1 MLILTIIRLEGG
13 VYLKKLLA
21 LIIVVFLLSGVVV
34 NCKYMNGNHNVTE
47 KDDNDNISVN
57 DQSAYQKDLNAKVD
71 ISKLKSYD
79 GQLLIYPTHSKNI
92 PKRPANPDL
101 LPLAD
106 PMHWYDIQYP
116 GWVVDKVNIPLSQ
129 GDGPQGKKV
138 YVIITSEHPY
148 WTAVG
153 IGAKK
158 VADAY
163 GIEFRMLNPDG
174 DLEKQNELID
184 DAIDDNADMI
194 ILATID
200 TKKAETQAKRIN
212 EAGIPLIFF
221 NTLPESE
228 ALKYCLAWTGPDD
241 WENFKMLGKT
251 LADEIDDRGGICYLR
266 HAPKGGSPYYA
277 RNWAPITE
285 LADYAPMIDSL
296 DSKDCGFNYDKAN
309 EIVVDWINKYEDELK
324 GIVCSD
330 DSIQAIA
337 AINACK
343 EMNRPDIVI
352 VASGN
357 GKNGMDAVKKG
368 DLFAITYQSA
378 EADGALPLK
387 VAADW
392 FNGIEIDNIYY
403 LSSNIITK
411 ENVDKYM
418 PAQW

>member
-1 MLILTIIRLEGG
+1 M
-13 VYLKKLLA
+13 KKLLA
-21 LIIVVFLLSGVVV
+21 LVIAFFLLSGMFVS
-34 NCKYMNGNHNVTE
+34 CKY
-47 KDDNDNISVN
+47 KRNDYDTYKKTDSISVN
-57 DQSAYQKDLNAKVD
+57 DQLAYQNNIDVQAD

-79 GQLLIYPTHSKNI
+79 GQLLIYPTQNKNI
-92 PKRPANPDL
+92 PNRPADPDL
-101 LPLAD
+101 LPISD
-106 PMHWYDIQYP
+106 PMHWYDIQFP
-116 GWVVDKVNIPLSQ
+116 GWVVDKINIPLSD
-129 GDGPQGKKV
+129 GDGPKGKKV

-163 GIEFRMLNPDG
+163 GIDFKMLNPNG
-174 DLEKQNELID
+174 DLVKQNELIE
-184 DAIDDNADMI
+184 DAINDNADMI

-200 TKKAETQAKRIN
+200 TRKAVTQAKKIN

-241 WENFKMLGKT
+241 WENFKMLART
-251 LADEIDDRGGICYLR
+251 LADELDSIGGVCYLR

-285 LADYAPMIDSL
+285 LADYSPMIKSL
-296 DSKDCGFNYDKAN
+296 DSKDAEFNYDKTKK
-309 EIVVDWINKYEDELK
+309 IVIDWINDYGDELK

-330 DSIQAIA
+330 DSIQAIG

-368 DLFAITYQSA
+368 DMFAITYQSA

-392 FNGIEIDNIYY
+392 FSGKEIDNIYY

-411 ENVDKYM
+411 KNVDKYM

>member
-1 MLILTIIRLEGG
+1 M
-13 VYLKKLLA
+13 KKLLA
-21 LIIVVFLLSGVVV
+21 LVITIFLASTLLIS
-34 NCKYMNGNHNVTE
+34 CKYNDYDYQKNNNFSE
-47 KDDNDNISVN
+47 KDQSINDGNT
-57 DQSAYQKDLNAKVD
+57 DLQVD
-71 ISKLKSYD
+71 ISNLKSYD
-79 GQLLIYPTHSKNI
+79 GQLLIYPTKTKDLPERSS
-92 PKRPANPDL
+92 NPEL

-106 PMHWYDIQYP
+106 PMHWYDITFP
-116 GWVVDKVNIPLSQ
+116 GWVKDKVNIPSSPA
-129 GDGPQGKKV
+129 DGAKGKKV

-163 GIEFRMLNPDG
+163 GIDFRMLSPNG
-174 DLEKQNELID
+174 DILKQNQLID
-184 DAIDDNADMI
+184 YAINDGADMI
-194 ILATID
+194 ILAAID
-200 TKKAETQAKRIN
+200 KKEAVSQAIRIN
-212 EAGIPLIFF
+212 EEGIPLIFF

-228 ALKYCLAWTGPDD
+228 ALRYCLTWTGPDD
-241 WENFKMLGKT
+241 WENFRMLARSM
-251 LADEIDDRGGICYLR
+251 ADELDKEGGVCYLR
-266 HAPKGGSPYYA
+266 HTPVGGSPYYA

-285 LADYAPMIDSL
+285 LREYAPDIETL
-296 DSKDCGFNYDKAN
+296 DSKDCDFDYDISK
-309 EIVVDWINKYEDELK
+309 EIVTKWINEYGDELK

-330 DSIQAIA
+330 DSIQAIG
-337 AINACK
+337 AIDACK
-343 EMNRPDIVI
+343 ETGRNDIVI

-378 EADGALPLK
+378 EADGALPIK

-392 FNGIEIDNIYY
+392 FNGKKINNIYY
-403 LSSNIITK
+403 LSSNIITQ